1 MSVLQRVGP
10 DSVRSHR
17 RRAAVRVTL
26 ASAAL
31 LATVGFPAGAALA
44 GAPSGTSTASAAATV
59 PGTPTIDGAT
69 GGDGQATVDFSPPAS
84 DGDSTITGYTVDA
97 TDLTTTSDGGQSV
110 SGASSPLTVT
120 GLTDGNTYVF
130 DVTAVNGVG
139 TGPASAESAVV
150 VPSGPSPTGFTWPEF
165 HNTPGLTGTSS
176 DPTIST
182 TDAAGLGV
190 RWMAPIGSALD
201 SPVVATNQ
209 TLGQVLAYA
218 GDADGS
224 FEAVNASTGALVW
237 SDFFGSGI
245 TSSPLVDNGSVW
257 MAPQNGNRAY
267 KLNAATGA
275 IQCTVATIGSVVST
289 PVGATPP
296 GGVPTV
302 YISATSTGDAN
313 GAVGA
318 YNESNCAQEW
328 AWSGFVTPGSNSNW
342 SPLSY
347 GVDAAGTGL
356 LVFGSDNPDSEVY
369 ALDASTGTMVWH
381 YATYCPPTEDWDVG
395 VGPNISPPG
404 ANGFADGVAYVE
416 GKDGIL
422 YALDLTTGAL
432 VWSYNFGGNGPGN
445 PVVTQADA
453 LSSPALSGTT
463 LVFGDAFAV
472 YAVNAVTGQKLWV
485 IGKTGVVDSSPA
497 IVGPAGAQ
505 VVAFGSE
512 NGTFQVASLATGKVL
527 YKYQTGNF
535 IASSP
540 ADVNGTLM
548 VASYDG
554 FLYDFGVGGANS
566 PAPTTTI
573 LGPTAGQVLANPVGD
588 VTISGTATV
597 PDGVGAVT
605 VQVQE
610 WGSDGLW
617 FHSASGSFAPGLG
630 TASATLATPG
640 AVTTAWS
647 LSLPVPP
654 QGEQYQAVASAVGRN
669 GVADL
674 TGFAS
679 AANAASVTFE
689 VESAPSAPV
698 VTGLPARVAPG
709 GAMTIGST
717 GFAPDEMVKFTAPS
731 SAGSPENLATVKAN
745 AAGATAPRRVVV
757 PGNSSFGTDVITAT
771 GTTSGRI
778 GTGAVYVA
786 NDDDQFGYGPLHQG
800 DEPDDTVIARY
811 RGVKEK
817 LAPGWTA
824 PVQAAADTTPAV
836 SQGVLYFGDLSGAF
850 HAVEETTGQ
859 TVFTLD
865 EGSPIESSPAVDSG
879 SVIFGDDAGDV
890 QSVGAATGALHWS
903 TAVGGDVGTPTVAG
917 GYVYVGNSDGELT
930 ALNESTG
937 SIAWTDSIGGSVIA
951 APAVDTTAAEVVVTS
966 TDAVVE
972 AVSISDGS
980 VLWTHTI
987 NGPAT
992 GAMVDGGTVYVGSG
1006 TRSVFALGE
1015 SDGSVQWTKAVS
1027 GAVVAPPI
1035 LAFGN
1040 VVVGDSTGTLTY
1052 FDPTSG
1058 VVTSTQTQFGHPITG
1073 LAVAGSDILMTS
1085 SSGDAGI
1092 IQTSTYLLMDWSFTS
1107 PDGYAS
1113 AGVLLNGDVFLL
1125 GRDGMLRSF
1134 TTPGRAVA

>member
-1 MSVLQRVGP
+1 M
-10 DSVRSHR
+10 
-17 RRAAVRVTL
+17 
-26 ASAAL
+26 
-31 LATVGFPAGAALA
+31 
-44 GAPSGTSTASAAATV
+44 
-59 PGTPTIDGAT
+59 
-69 GGDGQATVDFSPPAS
+69 
-84 DGDSTITGYTVDA
+84 DA

-395 VGPNISPPG
+395 AGPNISPPG

-548 VASYDG
+548 VVSYDG

-689 VESAPSAPV
+689 VESAPVGPRGHRPSGTGGTGWGDDHRIDRVRTGRDGQVHGTVVGRVAGEPGHGQGQCGRRHCATPCGRSRQSLVRDRRHHRHGHDIGTDRHRSGLRGQRRRPV
-698 VTGLPARVAPG
+698 RLRTAAPG
-709 GAMTIGST
+709 GRARRHGHRPVP
-717 GFAPDEMVKFTAPS
+717 GGEGE
-731 SAGSPENLATVKAN
+731 AGSGLDGPG
-745 AAGATAPRRVVV
+745 AGCRGHDSGGQPGRPLLRGPVRCVPRRRGDDGSDRLHARRRFSHRVV
-757 PGNSSFGTDVITAT
+757 P
-771 GTTSGRI
+771 RRR
-778 GTGAVYVA
+778 
-786 NDDDQFGYGPLHQG
+786 L
-800 DEPDDTVIARY
+800 
-811 RGVKEK
+811 
-817 LAPGWTA
+817 
-824 PVQAAADTTPAV
+824 
-836 SQGVLYFGDLSGAF
+836 
-850 HAVEETTGQ
+850 
-859 TVFTLD
+859 
-865 EGSPIESSPAVDSG
+865 GSA
-879 SVIFGDDAGDV
+879 IFGDDAGDV

-992 GAMVDGGTVYVGSG
+992 GAMVDGGTVYVGSARG
-1006 TRSVFALGE
+1006 PCSPSASRTVRCSGRRRS
-1015 SDGSVQWTKAVS
+1015 AVPS
-1027 GAVVAPPI
+1027 WHLPSWPSA
-1035 LAFGN
+1035 
-1040 VVVGDSTGTLTY
+1040 
-1052 FDPTSG
+1052 
-1058 VVTSTQTQFGHPITG
+1058 
-1073 LAVAGSDILMTS
+1073 TS
-1085 SSGDAGI
+1085 SSATRRAPSPISTPPPGSSPAPRHSSGI
-1092 IQTSTYLLMDWSFTS
+1092 PSRASPSPVPTS
-1107 PDGYAS
+1107 
-1113 AGVLLNGDVFLL
+1113 
-1125 GRDGMLRSF
+1125 
-1134 TTPGRAVA
+1134 